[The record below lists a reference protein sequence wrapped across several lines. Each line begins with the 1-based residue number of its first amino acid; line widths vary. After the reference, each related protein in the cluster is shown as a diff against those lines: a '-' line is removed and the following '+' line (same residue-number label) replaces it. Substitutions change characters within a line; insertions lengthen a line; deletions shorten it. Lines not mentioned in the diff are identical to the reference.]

1 MATLPEVGTAVD
13 ALAAAGRALPVE
25 AWLGGAGGGSP
36 AAPGAGGHRGDP
48 MAAELRGDRVVLRA
62 PAAADIPALSAVM
75 ATPEVRRW
83 WVGERDEDSRAR
95 VLAPEDGTTTW
106 VVTVD
111 GELIGMVQ
119 ASEEDDPEYRHAGV
133 DIALHPAWHGRGL
146 GPDAIRTVARHLL
159 ASAAT
164 TASRSTRRRRTPPPS
179 AATSASG
186 SGRSASCARTS
197 AATTARGTTAY

>member
-1 MATLPEVGTAVD
+1 
-13 ALAAAGRALPVE
+13 
-25 AWLGGAGGGSP
+25 
-36 AAPGAGGHRGDP
+36 
-48 MAAELRGDRVVLRA
+48 
-62 PAAADIPALSAVM
+62 M

-146 GPDAIRTVARHLL
+146 GPDAFRTVARHLL
-159 ASAAT
+159 AERGHHRLTIDPAAT
-164 TASRSTRRRRTPPPS
+164 TPSPS

-186 SGRSASCARTS
+186 SGRWASCARTS
-197 AATTARGTTAY
+197 AATTAPGTTAY